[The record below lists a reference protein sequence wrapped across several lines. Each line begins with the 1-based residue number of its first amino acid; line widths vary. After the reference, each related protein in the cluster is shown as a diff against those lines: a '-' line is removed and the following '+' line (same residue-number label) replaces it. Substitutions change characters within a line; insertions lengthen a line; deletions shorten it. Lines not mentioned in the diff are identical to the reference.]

1 MYLNVNGNS
10 DCQQT
15 LEPIITERLKEQL
28 QITDLQCNKFLSLP
42 KEKGVKIKPDFYS
55 KKHKIIGEIHAHL
68 GKLKPAQKDKIA
80 ADILKMHLYDP
91 DNEYQ
96 KYYVVCSEDEYA
108 FLTGKSYVAAALR
121 RYKVK
126 PVFVKLNEDESQ
138 WLSDTMKKQ
147 NMFYEPTMEGL
158 SVLYEN
164 TFGAPPP
171 RMLLLGMDE
180 DQMKKEI
187 QEAID
192 SGTEIHVDLEPGAVI

>member
-10 DCQQT
+10 DCQKT

-28 QITDLQCNKFLSLP
+28 QITDLQCNKFLPLP

-126 PVFVKLNEDESQ
+126 PVLVQLNEDESK

-147 NMFYEPTMEGL
+147 NMFYEPTMEEL
-158 SVLYEN
+158 STLYEN

-171 RMLLLGMDE
+171 RMMLLGMDE